1 MSQQTVTQNEKSWA
15 IVSVLKETTDD
26 QQLERTVPEV
36 SKIID
41 EWHSKGK
48 FILSGP
54 FDDNKTSL
62 TIFHG
67 SEDEV
72 RKFHE
77 QHKKVT
83 SDVLD
88 TYVYQWDA
96 LPVLS
101 LL

>member
-1 MSQQTVTQNEKSWA
+1 MSQQIVTQNEKSWA

-26 QQLERTVPEV
+26 RQLEGTVPEV

-72 RKFHE
+72 GNFMSNTKR
-77 QHKKVT
+77 QHQM
-83 SDVLD
+83 S
-88 TYVYQWDA
+88 
-96 LPVLS
+96 
-101 LL
+101 